1 MERVKEVVKENEK
14 VVEMRN
20 EYESV
25 KEVEKVVEKAV
36 VFEKF
41 KEAVRDINHIEKVLQ
56 IVDRIVNVPVEV
68 IAHE

>member
-20 EYESV
+20 EYETV

-36 VFEKF
+36 VMEKF
-41 KEAVRDINHIEKVLQ
+41 K
-56 IVDRIVNVPVEV
+56 
-68 IAHE
+68 

>member
-1 MERVKEVVKENEK
+1 VTKENEK
-14 VVEMRN
+14 VVELRN
-20 EYESV
+20 EYETV

-56 IVDRIVNVPVEV
+56 IVDRIVNVPVSI
-68 IAHE
+68 IAH